1 MSTRIPIISSDES
14 KLPSLLNFFR
24 HKEHFE
30 ILLEFIA
37 NVNKSNTKLSLNLL
51 EWLVINYSKHHG
63 VIYSIFKNGKAK
75 SIFLW
80 IEYEAALDGNNKKSF
95 DFFQRNPRD
104 KKKKKIK
111 KTINLEYGESKY
123 LKTSVA
129 QLNFFRWAIKN
140 GVIDYLKKHLD
151 EIYND
156 MKKRG
161 KKHKKKTK
169 KPLSIS
175 VSKTLGVHKVRLK
188 VTLKKKEEK
197 NLKKK

>member
-1 MSTRIPIISSDES
+1 MISF
-14 KLPSLLNFFR
+14 K
-24 HKEHFE
+24 E
-30 ILLEFIA
+30 ILGIRR
-37 NVNKSNTKLSLNLL
+37 
-51 EWLVINYSKHHG
+51 
-63 VIYSIFKNGKAK
+63 
-75 SIFLW
+75 
-80 IEYEAALDGNNKKSF
+80 KKRS
-95 DFFQRNPRD
+95 
-104 KKKKKIK
+104 K

-156 MKKRG
+156 MKKRN
-161 KKHKKKTK
+161 KKHTKKTK

-188 VTLKKKEEK
+188 VTLKKKEDSILY
-197 NLKKK
+197 NQ